1 MSAATRA
8 FTVTEFNQKF
18 IEIQK
23 INPTCYA
30 YLVDIGFDHW
40 TRAHFKGQRAK
51 ANREQGTLTPNV
63 QKLVEENYEL
73 CSCMEYDSIGILCI
87 HALAAATRIGFP
99 SDALVAPPYYVTTWR
114 QGFSGKIYP
123 VPPVGG
129 IEIGGGTPNDLFPP
143 AVRRPPG
150 RPRKVCILSRGEKEA
165 PHPLGNANVV
175 AVQVTTRRPA
185 ETLYKKYV
193 TMEKVSEGSSKL
205 LFGNWVNK
213 RKPLPSTDWPS
224 K

>member
-1 MSAATRA
+1 MTFSHRRCAAH
-8 FTVTEFNQKF
+8 
-18 IEIQK
+18 
-23 INPTCYA
+23 
-30 YLVDIGFDHW
+30 L
-40 TRAHFKGQRAK
+40 
-51 ANREQGTLTPNV
+51 
-63 QKLVEENYEL
+63 
-73 CSCMEYDSIGILCI
+73 
-87 HALAAATRIGFP
+87 
-99 SDALVAPPYYVTTWR
+99 
-114 QGFSGKIYP
+114 
-123 VPPVGG
+123 
-129 IEIGGGTPNDLFPP
+129 
-143 AVRRPPG
+143 AVRGKSAFSLAGSIR
-150 RPRKVCILSRGEKEA
+150 KEA